1 VSIAY
6 NVVEAVVALAA
17 GAVASSI
24 ALVGFGLDSGIE
36 TLAAVVVLLRLRDEA
51 AGHPDAHT
59 TIERRAE
66 RIVGGTLLALAA
78 YVAVEA
84 IRSLV
89 TRSAPD
95 ASPVGIALTAVSLVL
110 MPFLAWAKYR
120 TGKALGSRA
129 LIADSKE
136 TLICS
141 YLSFTLLVGLSL
153 NAWQGWWWADPA
165 AALAMVPY
173 IAYEGWEAWRGE
185 GDDD

>member
-1 VSIAY
+1 MAY

-17 GAVASSI
+17 GTVASSI

-36 TLAAVVVLLRLRDEA
+36 TLAAVVVLMRLRDESRT
-51 AGHPDAHT
+51 GDPDAHEAT
-59 TIERRAE
+59 ERRAE
-66 RIVGGTLLALAA
+66 RVVGGTLLALAV
-78 YVAVEA
+78 YVSVEA
-84 IRSLV
+84 VRNLV
-89 TRSAPD
+89 TRHTPE

-129 LIADSKE
+129 LVADSKE

-141 YLSFTLLVGLSL
+141 YLSLTLLIGLTL

-165 AALAMVPY
+165 AALAMAPY

-185 GDDD
+185 HDHD